1 MKPFEVGAHETWM
14 PETLITKKK
23 IHKYIRSA
31 SVDNT
36 VDMLRASNTGV
47 ARESLTQVCMR
58 DGLHQSPDQC

>member
-1 MKPFEVGAHETWM
+1 MKPSEVGVHENSM

-31 SVDNT
+31 SVDNM

-47 ARESLTQVCMR
+47 TRESLTQVCTSV
-58 DGLHQSPDQC
+58 GLHQSPDQC